1 MKKIILIACIIF
13 PAIAT
18 VAQNNVG
25 TPYSKYGIGLLPE
38 NYGAYTGMGG
48 VSAAMRDRHNINYL
62 NPASYTALDS
72 FRFYFQAGYAGEYV
86 HISSYYAS
94 GTYSVAQTASINM
107 GFRLARKFYAS
118 FGFNER
124 SDIGYDM
131 RFENQVLGD
140 PYSYFLQLLEGEGGL
155 NDMYL
160 GLAYQWGKLSIG
172 INASY
177 IFGKVE
183 DRQTLE
189 PISFAGNPIN
199 YYVKTR
205 TQNHIHDAL
214 LTFGAQYPFR
224 VGKNALLT
232 LGGTYNFG
240 TYLSGKRVF
249 EAFELNVQ
257 NSNLTQILREV
268 PDHGKIF
275 YPARFTLGGSYEWA
289 DHWFL
294 AGDYTFQKMSAYKEF
309 GEVTE
314 MFTNYHKVALGGSYT
329 PNGRDW
335 WQRNKYTAGA
345 YFTKSHINLLE
356 HNINTIGV
364 TLGTQIPF
372 FYVNQ
377 EFLLGVA
384 ADVGIR
390 GRKAAGLMMEQFA
403 KLRLSIAFKERW
415 FMKPKIY

>member
-1 MKKIILIACIIF
+1 MKKIIFSTCLSLLTLA
-13 PAIAT
+13 AT
-18 VAQNNVG
+18 AQNNVG

-38 NYGAYTGMGG
+38 NYGAYVGMGG

-72 FRFYFQAGYAGEYV
+72 FRFYFQAGYAGESV
-86 HISSYYAS
+86 KISSYSAK

-107 GFRLARKFYAS
+107 GFRLSKRLFAS

-131 RFENQVLGD
+131 RFENQVRGD

-155 NDMYL
+155 NDAYFGL
-160 GLAYQWGKLSIG
+160 GYQWGKLSIG

-189 PISFAGNPIN
+189 PISFTGNRID

-205 TQNHIHDAL
+205 TQNHIHDL
-214 LTFGAQYPFR
+214 LFTFGAQYPFHLDN
-224 VGKNALLT
+224 GSLLT

-249 EAFELNVQ
+249 EAFELNT
-257 NSNLTQILREV
+257 SGALTTILREV

-275 YPARFTLGGSYEWA
+275 YPARFTVGGSYEWA
-289 DHWFL
+289 EHWLL
-294 AGDYTFQKMSAYKEF
+294 AGDYTFQNMRAYKEF
-309 GEVTE
+309 SEVTE
-314 MFTNYHKVALGGSYT
+314 MFTNYHKVAIGGVYA

-335 WQRNKYTAGA
+335 WRRNRYSAGS

-356 HNINTIGV
+356 HNINTIGF
-364 TLGTQIPF
+364 TLGMQIPF
-372 FYVNQ
+372 YYINQ
-377 EFLLGVA
+377 ELMLGVA
-384 ADVGIR
+384 ADLGIR
-390 GRKAAGLMMEQFA
+390 GRQTAGLMMEQFA
-403 KLRLSIAFKERW
+403 KVRITIAFKERW